1 MKERIVTKITSAKWL
16 IAVILTLVF
25 SYCII
30 CEKEIKE
37 FLPIYSGVVMFY
49 FGNSVSN
56 SKKPKIE

>member
-16 IAVILTLVF
+16 IAVILTIVF

-30 CEKEIKE
+30 VGRDVKE

-49 FGNSVSN
+49 FGNSVS
-56 SKKPKIE
+56 KKTKVE

>member
-1 MKERIVTKITSAKWL
+1 MKERIITKITSAKWL

-30 CEKEIKE
+30 AGREVKE

-49 FGNSVSN
+49 FGNSVA
-56 SKKPKIE
+56 KKEIKSE